1 MEGILQGIPSIV
13 YGGIRM
19 KVYIVKDGDKLE
31 VYRERDKAYSE
42 YWHKAFMHKDEI
54 RNWDIV
60 NEIQQGDGTTL
71 MYETQDYETKELS
84 INEYEV
90 K

>member
-1 MEGILQGIPSIV
+1 
-13 YGGIRM
+13 M
-19 KVYIVKDGDKLE
+19 KVYIVKDNDKLE

-42 YWHKAFMHKDEI
+42 YWRKAFTHRYEI
-54 RNWDIV
+54 RAWEIV

-71 MYETQDYETKELS
+71 MYDTKDYDTKELS
-84 INEYEV
+84 ISAYEV

>member
-1 MEGILQGIPSIV
+1 MDTTKNTEKE
-13 YGGIRM
+13 M

-31 VYRERDKAYSE
+31 VYHERDKAYSE

-54 RNWDIV
+54 NTWETV
-60 NEIQQGDGTTL
+60 NEIQQGDDTTL
-71 MYETQDYETKELS
+71 MYETKDYETKELS

>member
-1 MEGILQGIPSIV
+1 
-13 YGGIRM
+13 M
-19 KVYIVKDGDKLE
+19 KVYIVKDSDKLE

-42 YWHKAFMHKDEI
+42 YWRKAFIHRDEI
-54 RNWDIV
+54 HTWEIV

-71 MYETQDYETKELS
+71 MYDTKDYETKELS
-84 INEYEV
+84 ISAYEV

>member
-1 MEGILQGIPSIV
+1 
-13 YGGIRM
+13 M

-31 VYRERDKAYSE
+31 AYRERDKAYSE
-42 YWHKAFMHKDEI
+42 YWHKAFMHRDEI
-54 RNWDIV
+54 HNWEIV

>member
-1 MEGILQGIPSIV
+1 
-13 YGGIRM
+13 M

-71 MYETQDYETKELS
+71 MYDTQDYETKELS
-84 INEYEV
+84 ISSYEV

>member
-1 MEGILQGIPSIV
+1 
-13 YGGIRM
+13 M
-19 KVYIVKDGDKLE
+19 KVYIVKDGDKLG

-42 YWHKAFMHKDEI
+42 YWRKAFMHRDEI
-54 RNWDIV
+54 HTWEIV
-60 NEIQQGDGTTL
+60 NEIPQGDGTTL

>member
-1 MEGILQGIPSIV
+1 ME
-13 YGGIRM
+13 
-19 KVYIVKDGDKLE
+19 VYIVKDNDKLE

-42 YWHKAFMHKDEI
+42 YWRKAFMHRDEI
-54 RNWDIV
+54 HTWEIT
-60 NEIQQGDGTTL
+60 NEIQQGDETTL

-84 INEYEV
+84 ISAYVV

>member
-1 MEGILQGIPSIV
+1 
-13 YGGIRM
+13 M

-42 YWHKAFMHKDEI
+42 YWRKAFMHRDEI
-54 RNWDIV
+54 HNWEIV

-71 MYETQDYETKELS
+71 MYDTKDYATKELS
-84 INEYEV
+84 ISAYEV

>member
-1 MEGILQGIPSIV
+1 
-13 YGGIRM
+13 M
-19 KVYIVKDGDKLE
+19 KVYIVKDSDKLE

-42 YWHKAFMHKDEI
+42 YWRKAFAHRDEI
-54 RNWDIV
+54 HAWEIV
-60 NEIQQGDGTTL
+60 NEIQQGDETTL

>member
-1 MEGILQGIPSIV
+1 
-13 YGGIRM
+13 M
-19 KVYIVKDGDKLE
+19 KVYIVKDNDKLE
-31 VYRERDKAYSE
+31 VYREGDKAYSE
-42 YWHKAFMHKDEI
+42 YWHKAFMYRDEI
-54 RNWDIV
+54 HNWEIV

-84 INEYEV
+84 ISAYVV

>member
-1 MEGILQGIPSIV
+1 MQGIPSIV

-19 KVYIVKDGDKLE
+19 KVYIVKDGDNLD

-42 YWHKAFMHKDEI
+42 YWCKAFMHRDEI
-54 RNWDIV
+54 HNWEIV
-60 NEIQQGDGTTL
+60 NEIQQGDETTL
-71 MYETQDYETKELS
+71 IYETQDYETKELS

>member
-1 MEGILQGIPSIV
+1 MQGIPSMV

-42 YWHKAFMHKDEI
+42 YWRKAYLHRDEI
-54 RNWDIV
+54 HTWEIV
-60 NEIQQGDGTTL
+60 NEIPQGEDTVF
-71 MYETQDYETKELS
+71 MYETKDYETKELS
-84 INEYEV
+84 ISAYEV

>member
-1 MEGILQGIPSIV
+1 
-13 YGGIRM
+13 
-19 KVYIVKDGDKLE
+19 
-31 VYRERDKAYSE
+31 
-42 YWHKAFMHKDEI
+42 MHRDEI
-54 RNWDIV
+54 HTWEVV

-84 INEYEV
+84 ISAYEV

>member
-1 MEGILQGIPSIV
+1 
-13 YGGIRM
+13 M

-31 VYRERDKAYSE
+31 VYRERDKAHSV
-42 YWHKAFMHKDEI
+42 YWRKAFMHRDEI
-54 RNWDIV
+54 HSWEIV

-71 MYETQDYETKELS
+71 IYETQDYETKELS

>member
-1 MEGILQGIPSIV
+1 
-13 YGGIRM
+13 M
-19 KVYIVKDGDKLE
+19 KVYIVKDNDKLE

-42 YWHKAFMHKDEI
+42 YWRKAFTHRDEI
-54 RNWDIV
+54 HNWEIV
-60 NEIQQGDGTTL
+60 NEIPQGDETTL

-84 INEYEV
+84 ISAYEV

>member
-1 MEGILQGIPSIV
+1 MQGIPSMV

-19 KVYIVKDGDKLE
+19 KVYIVKDGDNLG

-42 YWHKAFMHKDEI
+42 YWRKAYTHRDEI
-54 RNWDIV
+54 RSWEIV
-60 NEIQQGDGTTL
+60 NEIQQGDETTL
-71 MYETQDYETKELS
+71 IYETQDYETKELS

>member
-1 MEGILQGIPSIV
+1 
-13 YGGIRM
+13 M
-19 KVYIVKDGDKLE
+19 KVYIVKDGDKLD

-42 YWHKAFMHKDEI
+42 YWHKAFMHRGEI
-54 RNWDIV
+54 HGWEIV
-60 NEIQQGDGTTL
+60 NEIQQGDETAL
-71 MYETQDYETKELS
+71 IYETQDYETKELS